1 MLWFILGMSV
11 GGMVGLLTASMMF
24 AAKYADEKQQK
35 KEEKN
40 G

>member
-1 MLWFILGMSV
+1 MVHIRNVS
-11 GGMVGLLTASMMF
+11 GGMVGLVTASMMF

>member
-1 MLWFILGMSV
+1 MLWFILGTLV
-11 GGMVGLLTASMMF
+11 GGAVELLTASMMF

>member
-1 MLWFILGMSV
+1 MLWFILGMSM

-24 AAKYADEKQQK
+24 AAKYAGEKQQQ

>member
-1 MLWFILGMSV
+1 MLRFILGMLM
-11 GGMVGLLTASMMF
+11 GGTVGLLTTSIMF
-24 AAKYADEKQQK
+24 AAKYADETQQK

>member
-1 MLWFILGMSV
+1 MLWFILGMLV
-11 GGMVGLLTASMMF
+11 GGTVGLLTASIML